1 MFRTAATKS
10 LTAGIPSIGARAF
23 STSPATQ
30 AAAEVHKVAVIGAG
44 QMGLGIALVAAQKA
58 GVPVTLVDNSQASLD
73 KGLKFADKLLEKDV
87 AKERITKDAAVKIR
101 SMLTPTTKLE
111 DVSDVDFVIEAVPE
125 IPDLKASIFSK
136 LAQVAP
142 KHAIL
147 ATNTSSISITKIAA
161 ATTTDP
167 KDLSNSS
174 RVISTHFMNPV
185 PVQKGVEIITGLQTS
200 QDTIDTALEFVKRM
214 GKIPARSTDSP
225 GFLANRILMPYIN
238 EAISCLE
245 NGIGTRED
253 IDSIMKYG
261 TNVPMGPLTLADF
274 IGIDTC
280 LAIMNVLH
288 QETGDSKYRP
298 AGLLKKMVDA
308 GWLGKK
314 TGKGFYDY

>member
-1 MFRTAATKS
+1 MLSSS
-10 LTAGIPSIGARAF
+10 LRLLRRNGPSIASRAF
-23 STSPATQ
+23 SNSSA
-30 AAAEVHKVAVIGAG
+30 AYAAEVKTLGVIGAG

-58 GVPVTLVDNSQASLD
+58 QVPVTLVDTSQTSLD
-73 KGLKFADKLLEKDV
+73 KGLKFADKLLDKDV
-87 AKERITKDAAVKIR
+87 SKERLTREAADTIR
-101 SMLTPTTKLE
+101 SRITTSLKME
-111 DVSDVDFVIEAVPE
+111 DLSPVDFVIEAVPE
-125 IPDLKASIFSK
+125 IPDLKTSIFAK

-147 ATNTSSISITKIAA
+147 ATNTSSISITRIAA

-167 KDLSNSS
+167 TDLQAPS

-185 PVQKGVEIITGLQTS
+185 PIQKGVEIISGLQTS
-200 QDTIDTALEFVKRM
+200 KETLDTAIAFVQRM
-214 GKIPARSTDSP
+214 GKIASVSADSP

-238 EAISCLE
+238 EAIICLE
-245 NGIGTRED
+245 TGVGARDD
-253 IDSIMKYG
+253 IDNIMKNG

-274 IGIDTC
+274 IGLDTC

-298 AGLLKKMVDA
+298 SGLLKRMVDA
-308 GWLGKK
+308 GWMGKK